1 MLSYLSEEQSKRAL
15 IGAFQSVWAV
25 KDVSA
30 LFDFLRGIKTS
41 SKAAKDQAPEMF
53 DPSKATDE
61 ERVAM
66 YEKIITGVM
75 GKEFYES
82 VVK

>member
-15 IGAFQSVWAV
+15 VGAFQSVWAV
-25 KDVSA
+25 KDVYA
-30 LFDFLRGIKTS
+30 LFDFLRGVKTPS
-41 SKAAKDQAPEMF
+41 AGAKGAEPEEF
-53 DPSKATDE
+53 DPAKATDA
-61 ERVAM
+61 ERVEM
-66 YEKIITGVM
+66 YKEIITRVM